1 MSALT
6 IVTSTVIPLLGSNID
21 TDQIIPAQHV
31 NAVGQEALKRALFAN
46 RKAAEPDFVLNDPD
60 MDGRSIVLAGPNFG
74 CGSSREAAAWALQ
87 AAGVRALI
95 GTTFNET
102 FANNCLQNAILA
114 APLAPEAH
122 GMVAAI
128 LTNDPDIEVTV
139 DLRGNVIRLANRSF
153 PFSIDPF
160 ARELLLNGQDELSYL
175 LARSEIIQAYEGRSD
190 SSGLTP

>member
-6 IVTSTVIPLLGSNID
+6 TVTSQVIPLPGANID

-46 RKAAEPDFVLNDPD
+46 RRAAEPNFVLNDPC
-60 MDGRSIVLAGPNFG
+60 MDGRAILLVGANFG

-87 AAGVRALI
+87 AAGVHVLI

-102 FANNCLQNAILA
+102 FANNCLQNALLA
-114 APLAPEAH
+114 VPLAIQAH
-122 GMVAAI
+122 AAI
-128 LTNDPDIEVTV
+128 AQMLVADPNLEVTV
-139 DLRGNVIRLANRSF
+139 DLCNDAIRFANRSLAF
-153 PFSIDPF
+153 TIDPF

-175 LARSEIIQAYEGRSD
+175 LARSEHIKAYEERTFGNVR
-190 SSGLTP
+190 P